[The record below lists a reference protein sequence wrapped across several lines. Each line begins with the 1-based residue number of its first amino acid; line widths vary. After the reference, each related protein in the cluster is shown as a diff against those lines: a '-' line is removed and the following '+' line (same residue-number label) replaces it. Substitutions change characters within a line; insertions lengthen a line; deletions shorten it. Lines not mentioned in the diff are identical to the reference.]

1 MKSLLKIVESSSN
14 NDFLI
19 NMHMEDLKDYLTGY
33 INNLTDRKELM
44 NIYNST
50 NGKVDQL
57 SKTLWDATRRKL
69 GFNENGSD
77 FKALFRQIKGILSE
91 NGSGDDFGNFM
102 SLLKDYNN
110 SEPRDYFNNLTTQQ
124 FVDYANTNPANIFD
138 FFDERIPE
146 SYKISKETLKDISAI
161 KIAKSNTAQG
171 EFELLCNLLLS
182 DTIIKDRE
190 NDKIGSGDIYSTG
203 LAVEFK
209 TDGGRIKDQK
219 IGAGSEIDY
228 GFNEYIK
235 SELRRINKGESIVDK
250 KTNLSIIGKTV
261 IGKKP
266 KKNGD
271 GYTDIKD
278 NSILVATKILSQP
291 ENFDRSL
298 KDTFEIM
305 CPGIAAGFARQY
317 DKYNESKKL
326 SVDKITDFIRMH
338 TKDLWNGD
346 DFNNENWLQ
355 VVGCIQLKFYQ
366 LVAGWDYIVVFFE
379 NSKNSNNFGK
389 YISIC
394 KSQLNTLDDIYKNKH
409 IRFSGDI
416 KSEDSWSF
424 ALHIHAK

>member
-1 MKSLLKIVESSSN
+1 MKSLLQIVESLIN
-14 NDFLI
+14 NDFPI
-19 NMHMEDLKDYLTGY
+19 NIPMEDLKDRLTMY

-50 NGKVDQL
+50 NNKVDQL
-57 SKTLWDATRRKL
+57 SKTLWDATKKKL
-69 GFNENGSD
+69 GFKESGSE

-91 NGSGDDFGNFM
+91 NGSGDDFDNFIGI
-102 SLLKDYNN
+102 LKDYNN
-110 SEPRDYFNNLTTQQ
+110 SESRDYFNNLTVQQ
-124 FVDYANTNPANIFD
+124 FVDYANETPANIFD

-146 SYKISKETLKDISAI
+146 SYKISKEALKDMSAI

-182 DTIIKDRE
+182 DTFIKDKK
-190 NDKIGSGDIYSTG
+190 NDKIGRGDIYSEK
-203 LAVEFK
+203 LAIEFK
-209 TDGGRIKDQK
+209 TDGGRIKDQR

-235 SELRRINKGESIVDK
+235 DELRKIKKGESIMDK

-266 KKNGD
+266 KKNGN

-278 NSILVATKILSQP
+278 DSILVTTKILSSP

-317 DKYNESKKL
+317 DGYNESKKL
-326 SVDKITDFIRMH
+326 SENEIAKFIKDH
-338 TKDLWNGD
+338 IKDLWNGD
-346 DFNNENWLQ
+346 GFNNENWLRM
-355 VVGCIQLKFYQ
+355 VGCIQLKFYQ

-379 NSKNSNNFGK
+379 GSKNSNNFGK
-389 YISIC
+389 YISIH
-394 KSQLNTLDDIYKNKH
+394 KNQLNTLKDIYNNKH
-409 IRFSGDI
+409 IYFDGDI
-416 KSEDSWSF
+416 KSADSWNF